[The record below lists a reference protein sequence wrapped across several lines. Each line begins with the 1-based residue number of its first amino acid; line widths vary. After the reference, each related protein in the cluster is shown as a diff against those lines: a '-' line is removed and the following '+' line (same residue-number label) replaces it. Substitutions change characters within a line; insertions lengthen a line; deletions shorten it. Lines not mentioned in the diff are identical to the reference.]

1 MWNAE
6 KNRIFVHL
14 RKTGGTS
21 VSEAL
26 GDVERIDEKHLGPAG
41 YVKKY
46 GREVWESAFTF
57 TVIRNPY
64 DALVSDYF
72 FAKRL
77 WESGTTMGKKQE
89 HASKLDFNDWVKI
102 YFKNLYTGIQ
112 NRDGSIKIKDNV
124 CTIDGVEYAFN
135 KIIKY
140 EMLEEEILTLP
151 FELVSP
157 LGKRNATEHSH
168 WSSYWGPAE
177 TKLIA
182 SKWGSLIEE
191 FGWSFPD

>member
-6 KNRIFVHL
+6 RNRIFVHL

-21 VSEAL
+21 VSRAL
-26 GDVERIDEKHLGPAG
+26 GDIEHPREKHLGPAG

-46 GREVWESAFTF
+46 GRRVWERAFTF

-77 WESGTTMGKKQE
+77 WKEGVTMGKKQE
-89 HASKLDFNDWVKI
+89 LASKLDFKDWVKI
-102 YFKNLYTGIQ
+102 YFKDLYKGIQ
-112 NRDGSIKIKDNV
+112 SKDGSIKIKGNV
-124 CTIDGVEYAFN
+124 CTIDGVEYRFN

-151 FELVSP
+151 FDLVHP
-157 LGKRNATEHSH
+157 LGKMNQTRHSH
-168 WSSYWGPAE
+168 WSSYWGPTE
-177 TKLIA
+177 TKLI
-182 SKWGSLIEE
+182 SNRWGSFIEE
-191 FGWSFPD
+191 LGWS